1 MNLVPPTITSCEA
14 TNQNDKLK
22 LSWKQYDFEN
32 WSGGKLGYMIYWKKV
47 TDVHDEEAIDITDY
61 QSFNFTTPALLTL
74 DEVLQND
81 RPSEE
86 HTIIDLDVFTEY
98 SVLLSA
104 NNELGEGSHQ
114 KTSGRTGPGRMT
126 FIFFFSCYNF

>member
-1 MNLVPPTITSCEA
+1 
-14 TNQNDKLK
+14 
-22 LSWKQYDFEN
+22 
-32 WSGGKLGYMIYWKKV
+32 MIYWKKV